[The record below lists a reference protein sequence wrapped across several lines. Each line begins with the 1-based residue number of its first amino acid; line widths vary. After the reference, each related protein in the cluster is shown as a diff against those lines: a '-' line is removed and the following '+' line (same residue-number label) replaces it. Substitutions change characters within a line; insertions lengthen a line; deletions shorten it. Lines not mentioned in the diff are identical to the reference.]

1 MASVAAG
8 LAPEDVL
15 ALGVDFDRKP
25 AKPRSTRDGVLA
37 GWTMLRCARAVP
49 GVRVLPHAAATRCR
63 ASSRKAWAGSA
74 LAAACST

>member
-25 AKPRSTRDGVLA
+25 AKPRPTRDGVLA
-37 GWTMLRCARAVP
+37 GWTMLRCARAAP
-49 GVRVLPHAAATRCR
+49 AVRV
-63 ASSRKAWAGSA
+63 
-74 LAAACST
+74 